1 MQKPDIFSKIF
12 SVLVE
17 KWEKKELSILL
28 HLEHEMS
35 ISGGEITFQNVK
47 EMIRIN

>member
-1 MQKPDIFSKIF
+1 MQKPGIFSKIF

-17 KWEKKELSILL
+17 KREKKELNILF

-35 ISGGEITFQNVK
+35 ISGGEITFQNEK
-47 EMIRIN
+47 EM